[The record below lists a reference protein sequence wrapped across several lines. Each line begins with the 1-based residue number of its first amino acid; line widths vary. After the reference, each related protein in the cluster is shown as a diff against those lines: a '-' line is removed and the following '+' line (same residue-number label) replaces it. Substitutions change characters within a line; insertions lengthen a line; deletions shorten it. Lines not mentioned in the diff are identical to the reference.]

1 LERINQKKEATM
13 ALKKIRLHCS
23 HVSHMPLHFTL
34 RDSGV
39 AQKHGFELE
48 VDITNIRLGDRPAKN
63 WSERSACLLA
73 GEYEFVSGL
82 HHEPYVYRSKGDK
95 RLVYL
100 AQAQNE
106 WDDRLIAR
114 KEITEAKQ
122 LEGKKILTN
131 QAPCVSGNLD
141 HALRRAG
148 VDTSKVEFIYPP
160 GTELIESRWA
170 VNRVARGDVDA
181 AGVDIPFDLQARKR
195 GLNAIELPAVPVI
208 HNTTICASTEF
219 VWKNEETV
227 IFFLKALIEAI
238 HFFKTEKQKVCEI
251 LSRELAPLVQLE
263 GDDEVEY
270 LQEQWSRLLSRK
282 PYPHPLAVWNVYDLD
297 VGHDPKVNFISPF
310 ETWDTHYLRLID
322 DSGFIDALYQ

>member
-1 LERINQKKEATM
+1 M
-13 ALKKIRLHCS
+13 VLKKIRLHCS
-23 HVSHMPLHFTL
+23 HVSHMPLLFTL

-48 VDITNIRLGDRPAKN
+48 VDIANFKLGDRPVRKM
-63 WSERSACLLA
+63 SDRSACLLA

-100 AQAQNE
+100 AQAQND
-106 WDDRLIAR
+106 WDDRFIAT
-114 KEITEAKQ
+114 KEIKEAKQ

-148 VDTSKVEFIYPP
+148 VDTSKVEFIYPQRM
-160 GTELIESRWA
+160 ELRDGRLA
-170 VNRVARGDVDA
+170 VERVARGEVDA
-181 AGVDIPFDLQARKR
+181 ASVDIPFDLQAKKL
-195 GLNAIELPAVPVI
+195 GLNTIELPAVPVI
-208 HNTTICASTEF
+208 HNTTICASTDF
-219 VWKNEETV
+219 VLKHEETV
-227 IFFLKALIEAI
+227 IVFLKALIEAI

-251 LSRELAPLVQLE
+251 LTRELAPLVQLE

-270 LQEQWSRLLSRK
+270 LQQQWSQLLSRK

-297 VGHDPKVNFISPF
+297 VGHDPKVNFIGPF
-310 ETWDTHYLRLID
+310 EPWDTHYLRLID